1 MRTVQD
7 LWGKNLETLLCQ
19 FSDQRR
25 LEWVER
31 QHIPGYCKDINPWKI
46 NYKFKVILRASK
58 KIRTWSWKTDYEHGS
73 LGMKDKKKKTHGKC
87 SLLLVNYQMWWD
99 FFFNFK
105 HKVIMI
111 KKNNSQSSQ
120 WCGKMGTLMFLEIYI
135 NTVILEEIFYQK
147 NQNP

>member
-1 MRTVQD
+1 MRLITYEIPLINLMRTVQD

-73 LGMKDKKKKTHGKC
+73 LGMKDKKKKK
-87 SLLLVNYQMWWD
+87 
-99 FFFNFK
+99 K
-105 HKVIMI
+105 HMESVHY
-111 KKNNSQSSQ
+111 
-120 WCGKMGTLMFLEIYI
+120 C
-135 NTVILEEIFYQK
+135 
-147 NQNP
+147 